1 MYHSVAGPRSQS
13 ILGSYPIE
21 FKFFKHQIQ
30 KLRTLGY
37 SFGSLNQLREAAQS
51 GDRVAFITSD
61 DGTVDW
67 CSNALPFLEAEGI
80 PSHMG
85 IISGVWEE
93 NPIYPLTH
101 IIQIILKTRSQ
112 KELQVLAERL
122 SIGLQDR
129 DKKHIQDH
137 YKYETDP
144 VRQLIKGCFNL
155 VLSAA
160 EGIKKIGPISDE
172 EKHYLEQR
180 FVKANELR
188 KFCHLTIGNHSKS
201 HETLGLCAQTY
212 FEKEVL
218 SWEKIRKTAG
228 LKTSNV
234 FTLPITGKSGAP
246 YQELALLLKSAG
258 YEAMLT
264 GNGVWNS
271 LDFIV
276 PRIDAIHFENW
287 LSSSLVST

>member
-1 MYHSVAGPRSQS
+1 MQ
-13 ILGSYPIE
+13 
-21 FKFFKHQIQ
+21 KH
-30 KLRTLGY
+30 L
-37 SFGSLNQLREAAQS
+37 
-51 GDRVAFITSD
+51 
-61 DGTVDW
+61 
-67 CSNALPFLEAEGI
+67 
-80 PSHMG
+80 
-85 IISGVWEE
+85 EE

-155 VLSAA
+155 VLSAT

-188 KFCHLTIGNHSKS
+188 KFCHLTIGNHSRS

-218 SWEKIRKTAG
+218 S
-228 LKTSNV
+228 
-234 FTLPITGKSGAP
+234 
-246 YQELALLLKSAG
+246 
-258 YEAMLT
+258 
-264 GNGVWNS
+264 
-271 LDFIV
+271 
-276 PRIDAIHFENW
+276 
-287 LSSSLVST
+287 SSLGITLRGNFVDSHQFCIVWHLVLGSF